1 MEYSLVEIKRIESYY
16 NIKLPV
22 SYKRMMM
29 LIGRKILNN
38 LPRQESYYGSIY
50 RIQEKNISLTEDDEN
65 DITYKLKNVFFI
77 TNSLTYYPGVESSV
91 VCFIEPRGQ
100 NDCPVN
106 AWIYDG
112 SAGESSIEKISDG
125 IEEWLEKIS
134 CTLYLELQVRKIFN
148 RSLLTESGY

>member
-1 MEYSLVEIKRIESYY
+1 MEYSLLEINEIEAYY
-16 NIKLPV
+16 NIKFPV
-22 SYKRMMM
+22 SYKRIMM

-77 TNSLTYYPGVESSV
+77 TNSLKYYPGVESSV
-91 VCFIEPRGQ
+91 VYFIEPRGQ
-100 NDCPVN
+100 HDCPVN

-112 SAGESSIEKISDG
+112 YSDESSIEKISDG

-134 CTLYLELQVRKIFN
+134 CTLHLELQVKKIFN
-148 RSLLTESGY
+148 RSLLLESG